1 MLAQTFSHFRI
12 LDKLG
17 SGGMGV
23 VYRAEDTALGRT
35 VALKFL
41 PRERAQDQNALE
53 RFKQEARTASALNHP
68 HVCTIYEIGE
78 DSGEVYIAMEYIKG
92 QPLREHVGPEGLP
105 VDAVIRFGRQIAAA
119 LEHAHEHGVIHRDL
133 KLSNIMATP
142 QGDAKVLDFGLARR
156 VEELDLT
163 LTSLADAPLEKTVGL
178 AGTIP
183 YMAPE
188 LLEGKAASPRSDLWA
203 LGVVLYEMAA
213 GHRPFSG
220 KNFFQLSTAILK
232 QPPPPLPRRI
242 PSGLCAVIHRCLE
255 KEPARRYQRAGEVLA
270 ALEALSSG
278 AEDPSAPLSAAAD
291 APRMPAAGK
300 RGQWVRRLTPVWTLA
315 IVLAVTFWVMRPSR
329 IHERSPGPP
338 SSPHIQSIAV
348 LPLANL
354 SADPQDAYFA
364 DGMTEELISVLSKI
378 SELRVISRTSVMQY
392 KGVHKP
398 MPEIGRELHADAV
411 VDGTVQRSEGRVRIR
426 ASLVDARED
435 RNLWSNSYEGELRD
449 ILSLQSQVAQAIA
462 GEIQVKL
469 TPQESASLAKSR
481 TVNPQA
487 YETYLRARYYWNKRT
502 PGDLNKAIE
511 SFKAAIEIDP
521 SYALAYTGLA
531 DSYSSLS
538 VYGEVSPR
546 EAMPRAKAA
555 AQRALEIDGT
565 LAEAQATLANIE
577 WAYDWDSAAAE
588 AGFRK
593 ALASNPN
600 YASAHQWYAVYLS
613 NHGRHEE
620 AIAEILRARDL
631 DPLSPIIEANT
642 GMDYYYGRRFD
653 QAINELQ
660 STAEREPDFWVLYS
674 MLGQTHLAMG
684 RNAEATAEFVKAT
697 SLSPESVRNISMLGR
712 AYAVAGRRA
721 EAQRLV
727 EELSSLSRKRYVPP
741 VYRAIIYIGLGEKD
755 KAFTWLEKA
764 YADRSDWMTLLN
776 TDPLFDP
783 LRSDPRFQDLLRR
796 VGLPF

>member
-1 MLAQTFSHFRI
+1 
-12 LDKLG
+12 
-17 SGGMGV
+17 
-23 VYRAEDTALGRT
+23 
-35 VALKFL
+35 
-41 PRERAQDQNALE
+41 
-53 RFKQEARTASALNHP
+53 
-68 HVCTIYEIGE
+68 
-78 DSGEVYIAMEYIKG
+78 
-92 QPLREHVGPEGLP
+92 
-105 VDAVIRFGRQIAAA
+105 
-119 LEHAHEHGVIHRDL
+119 
-133 KLSNIMATP
+133 
-142 QGDAKVLDFGLARR
+142 
-156 VEELDLT
+156 
-163 LTSLADAPLEKTVGL
+163 
-178 AGTIP
+178 
-183 YMAPE
+183 
-188 LLEGKAASPRSDLWA
+188 
-203 LGVVLYEMAA
+203 MAA

-232 QPPPPLPRRI
+232 QPPPPLPQRI
-242 PSGLCAVIHRCLE
+242 PSGLRAVIHRCLE
-255 KEPARRYQRAGEVLA
+255 KEPARRYQRASEVLA
-270 ALEALSSG
+270 ALEALGSG
-278 AEDPSAPLSAAAD
+278 AQDSSALLSAAAD
-291 APRMPAAGK
+291 APRMPAARK
-300 RGQWVRRLTPVWTLA
+300 RGKWVRRLTPVWTLA

-329 IHERSPGPP
+329 THERSPGPP

-364 DGMTEELISVLSKI
+364 DGMTEELISALSKI
-378 SELRVISRTSVMQY
+378 SALRVISRTSVMQY
-392 KGVHKP
+392 KGAIKP
-398 MPEIGRELHADAV
+398 LHDIALELHADSV
-411 VDGTVQRSEGRVRIR
+411 VEGTVQRSASRVKIT
-426 ASLVDARED
+426 ASLVDPRSD
-435 RNLWSNSYEGELRD
+435 RTLWGNSYEGDLSE

-469 TPQESASLAKSR
+469 TPQESASLSKSR

-502 PGDLNKAIE
+502 PGDLNRAIAP
-511 SFKAAIEIDP
+511 FKAAIEIDP
-521 SYALAYTGLA
+521 TYALAYTGLA

-565 LAEAQATLANIE
+565 LAEAQATLANVE

-600 YASAHQWYAVYLS
+600 YASAHQWFAVYLS

-620 AIAEILRARDL
+620 AIAEILRAREL

-660 STAEREPDFWVLYS
+660 STAEREPNFWVLYS

-684 RNAEATAEFVKAT
+684 RNAEATAEFVRAR

-727 EELSSLSRKRYVPP
+727 EKLLSLSRKRYVPP
-741 VYRAIIYIGLGEKD
+741 VYMAIIYIGLGEKD

-796 VGLPF
+796 VGLQL

>member
-41 PRERAQDQNALE
+41 PHERAKDQSVLE

-92 QPLREHVGPEGLP
+92 QPLRERVGPEGLP

-156 VEELDLT
+156 IEDLDLT
-163 LTSLADAPLEKTVGL
+163 KTSLAEASLEKTVGL
-178 AGTIP
+178 TGTIP

-203 LGVVLYEMAA
+203 LGIVLYEMAA

-232 QPPPPLPRRI
+232 QPPPPLPQRI
-242 PSGLCAVIHRCLE
+242 PSGLRAVIHRCLE
-255 KEPARRYQRAGEVLA
+255 KEPARRYQRASEVLA
-270 ALEALSSG
+270 ALEALGSG
-278 AEDPSAPLSAAAD
+278 AEDSSATLSAAAD
-291 APRMPAAGK
+291 APRTPAAGK

-329 IHERSPGPP
+329 THERSPGP
-338 SSPHIQSIAV
+338 PHIQSIAV

-364 DGMTEELISVLSKI
+364 DGMTEELISALSKI
-378 SELRVISRTSVMQY
+378 SALRVISRTSVMQY

-398 MPEIGRELHADAV
+398 LPEIARELHADAV
-411 VDGTVQRSEGRVRIR
+411 VDGTVQRSEGRVKIR

-469 TPQESASLAKSR
+469 TPQESASLSNSR
-481 TVNPQA
+481 RVNPQA

-521 SYALAYTGLA
+521 TYALAYTGLA

-577 WAYDWDSAAAE
+577 SAYDWDSAAAE

-613 NHGRHEE
+613 NQGRHEE
-620 AIAEILRARDL
+620 AIGEIQRAREL
-631 DPLSPIIEANT
+631 DPLSPIIGANA
-642 GMDYYYGRRFD
+642 GADYYYARRYD
-653 QAINELQ
+653 RAIDELRR
-660 STAEREPDFWVLYS
+660 AVERDPNFWITHS
-674 MLGQTHLAMG
+674 ILGQTYLAMG
-684 RNAEATAEFVKAT
+684 RNAEATAEFVKAR

-712 AYAVAGRRA
+712 AYAVAGRPA

-727 EELSSLSRKRYVPP
+727 EELLSLSRKRYVSP
-741 VYRAIIYIGLGEKD
+741 VYNAIIYIGLGEKD

-764 YADRSDWMTLLN
+764 YADRSDWMALMN
-776 TDPLFDP
+776 TEPLFDP
-783 LRSDPRFQDLLRR
+783 LRSDPRFQELLRR